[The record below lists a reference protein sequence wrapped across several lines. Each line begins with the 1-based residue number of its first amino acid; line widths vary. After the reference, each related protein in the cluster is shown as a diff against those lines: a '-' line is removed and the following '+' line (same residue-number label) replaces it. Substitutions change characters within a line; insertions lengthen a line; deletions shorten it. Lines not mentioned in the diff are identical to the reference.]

1 MQDSKPH
8 RVISV
13 LQWGMLPMCIMFI
26 LPFVYGIFNSLHPNF
41 LVTDATYKVTSN
53 LSCSND
59 ITMDGFINMRAA
71 QFALHQI
78 GSMTGANYSLL
89 YIPHCSSDAILTTTF
104 TSIIDKDQQN
114 FNLMDMSGNK
124 HRVPISK
131 TLAAVVGQDS
141 SKTMIV
147 DNFLWKHNVLVIS
160 TGITSEW
167 LNNRNQYFML
177 KSFVPTNQYLVD
189 VLLATLIDLGL
200 QTFALVYSNNPD
212 GRSAEQLISQIAPPS
227 GLCMGYQMM
236 VDENIDSLRV
246 VAQTMATQEKYPR
259 VTVMYVEPKLKA
271 LLMEQIKA
279 FDLYWERQGRIMI
292 IVGGFP
298 PGRDDLRG
306 FFKGSLGIDSN
317 MPLEWEMLPES
328 FDNYASRFTLAQASE
343 NKIFIQ
349 AWQQLGQ
356 CHFSDPGI
364 ANRLILS
371 EYDQTCDTSC
381 PLWGKNADSSCLA
394 RFDKPDLNSRIAK
407 QYYLAVY
414 AIGLAI
420 DNTPLHKREQYYCD
434 KASMMNDMDD
444 LMMPEPLDDIRIF
457 KRNSE
462 YSITS
467 VEYGTEVF
475 RYAHGVLEKVEN
487 PTFYFNQKVDYEF
500 TSPCDVRKRT
510 CVPLQPE
517 PTITTPEVLTCHSD
531 TGYIAAIVV
540 LSLVLIGVSLG
551 LLVNKYDSQLKS
563 FIKSTRDDN
572 QGIVNSR
579 SNHSRHTC
587 FVNFYGFKVSLA
599 IKYTILVWNRM
610 A

>member
-1 MQDSKPH
+1 
-8 RVISV
+8 
-13 LQWGMLPMCIMFI
+13 
-26 LPFVYGIFNSLHPNF
+26 
-41 LVTDATYKVTSN
+41 
-53 LSCSND
+53 
-59 ITMDGFINMRAA
+59 MDGFINMRAA
-71 QFALHQI
+71 EFALHQI

-104 TSIIDKDQQN
+104 TSIIDTDQQH
-114 FNLMDMSGNK
+114 FNLLDMSGNR

-147 DNFLWKHNVLVIS
+147 DNFLWKHNVPVIS

-177 KSFVPTNQYLVD
+177 KSFVPVNQYLLD
-189 VLLATLIDLGL
+189 VLLATLINLGL

-212 GRSAEQLISQIAPPS
+212 GRSAEQLISQMAPPS

-236 VDENIDSLRV
+236 VDENIESVRV
-246 VAQTMATQEKYPR
+246 VAQTMATKKEYPR
-259 VTVMYVEPKLKA
+259 VTIMYVEPKLKT

-317 MPLEWEMLPES
+317 MPLQWEMLPES

-381 PLWGKNADSSCLA
+381 PLWGENSDSSCLTS
-394 RFDKPDLNSRIAK
+394 FDKPDLDSRISK

-420 DNTPLHKREQYYCD
+420 DNMPQHKREQYYTD
-434 KASMMNDMDD
+434 KAGMMNDMDK
-444 LMMPEPLDDIRIF
+444 LMMPGLLDDVPIF
-457 KRNSE
+457 NKNSE

-467 VEYGTEVF
+467 IEYNTKVF
-475 RYAHGVLEKVEN
+475 NYAHGVLEKIEN
-487 PTFYFNQKVDYEF
+487 PTFYFNQKVDNEF
-500 TSPCDVRKRT
+500 SSPCDITK
-510 CVPLQPE
+510 CPCAPLQPE
-517 PTITTPEVLTCHSD
+517 LNSKPPEVLNCHSD
-531 TGYIAAIVV
+531 DGYIAAIAV
-540 LSLVLIGVSLG
+540 LSIILFFVGAG
-551 LLVNKYDSQLKS
+551 LLIDKTCGFQLKS
-563 FIKSTRDDN
+563 LFKSTKEDN
-572 QGIVNSR
+572 QGITN
-579 SNHSRHTC
+579 
-587 FVNFYGFKVSLA
+587 
-599 IKYTILVWNRM
+599 
-610 A
+610 